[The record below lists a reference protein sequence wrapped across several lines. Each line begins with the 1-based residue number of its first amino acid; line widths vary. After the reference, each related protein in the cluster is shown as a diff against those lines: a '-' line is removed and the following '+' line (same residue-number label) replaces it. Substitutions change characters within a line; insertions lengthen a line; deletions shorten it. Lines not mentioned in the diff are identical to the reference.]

1 MPWELIKLNDGTSI
15 PSVAYGTWTL
25 GNGDQTVNY
34 VDEAISVGFAH
45 IDTAQG
51 YRNEEEAGK
60 AIRESGLAR
69 KDIYITTKF
78 SGRDELTI
86 EEAIQSSLKNL
97 GVDYVDLYLIHSPR
111 YAQPDIPTAWAVME
125 RLKAQGLTKS
135 IGVSNFEIPHLEI
148 LVNSAKVYP
157 AANQIQIHAYN
168 FHSQLPLIEFGNKY
182 GIVSEGYSPL
192 IPITRMPGGP
202 VDKPLN
208 EISSRLNAKPE
219 QVLLAWAK
227 SKGVVVVT
235 STTKKERMEGYI
247 AAGDLPLTVE
257 DIAAIDEAGKQGARQ
272 QTARTFI
279 RRAVVACAVASV
291 ALGLAG
297 ALGIDIL

>member
-1 MPWELIKLNDGTSI
+1 MGW
-15 PSVAYGTWTL
+15 
-25 GNGDQTVNY
+25 
-34 VDEAISVGFAH
+34 
-45 IDTAQG
+45 
-51 YRNEEEAGK
+51 
-60 AIRESGLAR
+60 
-69 KDIYITTKF
+69 
-78 SGRDELTI
+78 
-86 EEAIQSSLKNL
+86 
-97 GVDYVDLYLIHSPR
+97 
-111 YAQPDIPTAWAVME
+111 
-125 RLKAQGLTKS
+125 
-135 IGVSNFEIPHLEI
+135 
-148 LVNSAKVYP
+148 
-157 AANQIQIHAYN
+157 QIQIHAYN
-168 FHSQLPLIEFGNKY
+168 FHDQLPLIEFGNKY

-247 AAGDLPLTVE
+247 AAGDLRKFVTACIGFRRLNSYRPTALTVE

-279 RRAVVACAVASV
+279 RRAVLACAVASV

>member
-1 MPWELIKLNDGTSI
+1 MPWDLIKLNDGTSI

-78 SGRDELTI
+78 SARDGLSI
-86 EEAIQSSLKNL
+86 EESIQGSLKDL
-97 GVDYVDLYLIHSPR
+97 GVEYVDLYLIHNPR
-111 YAQPDIPTAWAVME
+111 IAQPDIPTAWAAME
-125 RLKAQGLTKS
+125 KLKAQGLAKS
-135 IGVSNFEIPHLEI
+135 IGVSNFEIPHLEV
-148 LVNSAKVYP
+148 LLNSAKVLP

-168 FHSQLPLIEFGNKY
+168 FHQQLPLIEFGNKH
-182 GIVSEGYSPL
+182 GIVAEGYSPL
-192 IPITRMPGGP
+192 IPVTRMPGGP

-208 EISSRLNAKPE
+208 KISSRLNAKPE

-227 SKGVVVVT
+227 SKGIVVVT
-235 STTKKERMEGYI
+235 SSTKKERMEGYI
-247 AAGDLPLTVE
+247 AAGDLPLTDE
-257 DIAAIDEAGKQGARQ
+257 DIAAIDAAGKQGARQ
-272 QTARTFI
+272 QTARAFL
-279 RRAVVACAVASV
+279 RRAVLACAVASV